1 MLLYI
6 ETNTCT
12 QSSKKSARRILNF
25 SAISTNTK
33 DNNENKNQLNKI
45 VINEQFHK
53 NISKPVRK
61 SSLIPPNTIKDKF
74 IQNYSEKINK
84 NSKKIKTLKKTNE
97 VNDDLAVKNKIISDS
112 SNINI
117 NFINN
122 GQENEEKNIQFSD
135 YSKSKVN
142 DINAQQHEALFVTPK
157 SPIFSNYES
166 SQQIITNNNESKKN
180 SMSPNKNV
188 SKYNI
193 SIKSPL
199 KKDCI
204 QNLCNYIQDTKL
216 LASETNMNVE
226 YESSEIICINKD
238 KIIHLEC
245 ELKDLLKKTEKNMI
259 KLKSTLEE
267 TEENVNKL
275 KSTLAFV
282 TRLLC
287 TNDKEITLSN
297 IELKE
302 KNTVTNK
309 EIELKTCCKSIQYA
323 EEQLRTPILHI
334 SQITE
339 FSNKNNSIQN
349 DENKENK
356 DWNIRSDIET
366 DRSFLELENQLNIMH
381 AKPIHDYSIQ
391 SNTPI
396 ITKYKQKRSFREYM
410 ALKSSINFLETPDGK
425 KFKSLCQMD
434 DVDKSVL
441 NVTYISNKLL
451 TDLHTLYSE
460 SPDS

>member
-1 MLLYI
+1 MLLETSTYI
-6 ETNTCT
+6 

-33 DNNENKNQLNKI
+33 DNNEDKNQLNKI

-53 NISKPVRK
+53 KISKPIRK

-74 IQNYSEKINK
+74 IQNYSEKISK
-84 NSKKIKTLKKTNE
+84 NSQIFKTLKKTNE
-97 VNDDLAVKNKIISDS
+97 VNVEPANKIITDS

-117 NFINN
+117 NSINN
-122 GQENEEKNIQFSD
+122 GEVNEEKNIQFSD
-135 YSKSKVN
+135 YSRSKFS
-142 DINAQQHEALFVTPK
+142 DINVQQHEALLVTPK

-166 SQQIITNNNESKKN
+166 SQQVITNNNEFEKN

-199 KKDCI
+199 KKDDCI
-204 QNLCNYIQDTKL
+204 QNLCNCIQDIKL
-216 LASETNMNVE
+216 LASETNVNME

-267 TEENVNKL
+267 TEKNVIKL

-302 KNTVTNK
+302 NTMTNK

-323 EEQLRTPILHI
+323 EEQLKTPILHI
-334 SQITE
+334 SQVTE

-349 DENKENK
+349 DENKENNK

-381 AKPIHDYSIQ
+381 VKPNHDYSIQ
-391 SNTPI
+391 PNTPI

-434 DVDKSVL
+434 DIDKSVL

>member
-1 MLLYI
+1 M
-6 ETNTCT
+6 
-12 QSSKKSARRILNF
+12 
-25 SAISTNTK
+25 
-33 DNNENKNQLNKI
+33 
-45 VINEQFHK
+45 
-53 NISKPVRK
+53 
-61 SSLIPPNTIKDKF
+61 
-74 IQNYSEKINK
+74 
-84 NSKKIKTLKKTNE
+84 
-97 VNDDLAVKNKIISDS
+97 
-112 SNINI
+112 
-117 NFINN
+117 
-122 GQENEEKNIQFSD
+122 
-135 YSKSKVN
+135 
-142 DINAQQHEALFVTPK
+142 
-157 SPIFSNYES
+157 
-166 SQQIITNNNESKKN
+166 
-180 SMSPNKNV
+180 
-188 SKYNI
+188 
-193 SIKSPL
+193 
-199 KKDCI
+199 
-204 QNLCNYIQDTKL
+204 
-216 LASETNMNVE
+216 ASGTNMNVE

-245 ELKDLLKKTEKNMI
+245 ELKDLLKKAEKNMI

-282 TRLLC
+282 TRLLY

-302 KNTVTNK
+302 ENIMTNK
-309 EIELKTCCKSIQYA
+309 EIKLKTCCKSIQYA
-323 EEQLRTPILHI
+323 EEQLKTPILHI

-349 DENKENK
+349 DENKENNK

-391 SNTPI
+391 PNTPI